1 MRIVTLL
8 VATAAIGFSPTALAQ
23 SSQKA
28 AKPERE
34 KRICKSVPATTGS
47 RLGRASVCRTARQ
60 WEAIESRQFDIE
72 DPRGRSEDPYVSDL
86 KPG

>member
-1 MRIVTLL
+1 MLIVPLL
-8 VATAAIGFSPTALAQ
+8 AVTAAIGFTAPAVSQ

-47 RLGRASVCRTARQ
+47 RLGRTSVCRTAQQ
-60 WEAIESRQFDIE
+60 WEAIETRQFDIE
-72 DPRGRSEDPYVSDL
+72 DPRGRSEDSYVSDL